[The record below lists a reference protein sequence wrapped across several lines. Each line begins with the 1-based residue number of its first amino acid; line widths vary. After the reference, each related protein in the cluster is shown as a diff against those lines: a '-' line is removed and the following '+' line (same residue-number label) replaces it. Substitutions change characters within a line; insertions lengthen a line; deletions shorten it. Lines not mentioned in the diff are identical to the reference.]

1 MIGKKLEAIILK
13 CNLFRIYWGRSTA
26 FIYSCS
32 SLIYSRGTYKTYTR
46 KYFGL
51 TKYPQKKLL
60 THKIPTRKKFD
71 PWNSHEKK
79 FWTHEIP
86 TRKNFGPS
94 KTRWRDGARP
104 TRPTMARGPRNLAHS
119 IIYMIWL
126 VRITYTYKYTCILK
140 KHIQTLH
147 RYTAPYI
154 VKHTETLPRLQKL
167 HDHLQQHEVRDKY
180 LLIVFRY
187 HVQLEKCD
195 LNYISTNF
203 YKTR

>member
-1 MIGKKLEAIILK
+1 MGQEHGIY
-13 CNLFRIYWGRSTA
+13 LFL
-26 FIYSCS
+26 F
-32 SLIYSRGTYKTYTR
+32 LTYIFTR
-46 KYFGL
+46 YL
-51 TKYPQKKLL
+51 QN
-60 THKIPTRKKFD
+60 I
-71 PWNSHEKK
+71 HEKI

-86 TRKNFGPS
+86 TK
-94 KTRWRDGARP
+94 KTFDPQNTYEKKIWSTKFPREKILDSRNTHEKKFRTLEDTVARWP
-104 TRPTMARGPRNLAHS
+104 TRPTMARAPRNLAHS

-180 LLIVFRY
+180 LLNVFRY